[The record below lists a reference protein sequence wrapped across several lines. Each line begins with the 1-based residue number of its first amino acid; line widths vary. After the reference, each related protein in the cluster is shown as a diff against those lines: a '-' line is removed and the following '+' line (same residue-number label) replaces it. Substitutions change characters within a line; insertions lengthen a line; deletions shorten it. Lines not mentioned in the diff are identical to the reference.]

1 MRRFEP
7 YYFRITNE
15 RIVMMKRMLLG
26 LYLILFTSFCPYNDC
41 KDFHIQAVGIEK
53 VRQFELDFPQIVNDR
68 VVYIAY
74 LQKYYKGR
82 ERIFIQLLK

>member
-1 MRRFEP
+1 
-7 YYFRITNE
+7 
-15 RIVMMKRMLLG
+15 MKVLTIIIR
-26 LYLILFTSFCPYNDC
+26 T
-41 KDFHIQAVGIEK
+41 KRGIEK

-74 LQKYYKGR
+74 LQRYYKGR